1 MNAGIFALFSKGVL
15 KIKLAKGIIRIKY
28 PMKNRILVGRS
39 WIKRFQEV
47 NQTSLSEK
55 LSLEILVIPVSKNV
69 NWKKITP
76 TIRTNSKMRAN
87 DPTGWWVIISKILV
101 YETYGIWLSF
111 KIQLVKN
118 VKMGITIASINK
130 LIPKKKNK

>member
-1 MNAGIFALFSKGVL
+1 
-15 KIKLAKGIIRIKY
+15 
-28 PMKNRILVGRS
+28 MKNRILVGRS
-39 WIKRFQEV
+39 WIKRSQEV